1 MLLTA
6 LAAAMLSPPPA
17 TRAPSRGQLAG
28 AITQMTKKRVRPS
41 NLRAIA
47 CKPMAEEPTEFACR
61 WQQRSGSA
69 GRWRGYSSILAIDV
83 EGWSLIDLPGAS
95 R

>member
-1 MLLTA
+1 MLLT

-17 TRAPSRGQLAG
+17 TRTPSRGQLAT
-28 AITQMTKKRVRPS
+28 AITQMTQKRVRPS

-61 WQQRSGSA
+61 WQQRSAA
-69 GRWRGYSSILAIDV
+69 GTRWRGYSSVLAIDV